1 MLKQYIGIIQINE
14 YFRDAPDYGII
25 FPDFLGCVSAG
36 STIEELK
43 IMAKEAL
50 EFHIEGMIEDGEEIP
65 EPSKFPDVIAEYGE
79 KNDFLV
85 IGIEVEEKINL

>member
-1 MLKQYIGIIQINE
+1 MLKQYIGIIDKDENS
-14 YFRDAPDYGII
+14 DYGVM

-36 STIEELK
+36 KTIEELK

-85 IGIEVEEKINL
+85 IGINDV

>member
-1 MLKQYIGIIQINE
+1 MLKQYIGIIQKNE
-14 YFRDAPDYGII
+14 DSSDYGIM

-43 IMAKEAL
+43 RMAKEAL
-50 EFHIEGMIEDGEEIP
+50 ELHIEGMIEDGEEIP
-65 EPSKFPDVIAEYGE
+65 EPSKFTDVIDKYGE
-79 KNDFLV
+79 KDAFLV

>member
-1 MLKQYIGIIQINE
+1 MLKQYIGIIQKNE
-14 YFRDAPDYGII
+14 DSSDYGII
-25 FPDFLGCVSAG
+25 FPDFLGRIFTCG
-36 STIEELK
+36 ETIEELK

-50 EFHIEGMIEDGEEIP
+50 EFHIEGMIERGEEIP

>member
-1 MLKQYIGIIQINE
+1 MLKQYIGIIDKDENS
-14 YFRDAPDYGII
+14 DYGIM

-36 STIEELK
+36 KTIEELK

-50 EFHIEGMIEDGEEIP
+50 GFHIEGMIEDGEEIP
-65 EPSKFPDVIAEYGE
+65 EPSKFPDIIDKYGE